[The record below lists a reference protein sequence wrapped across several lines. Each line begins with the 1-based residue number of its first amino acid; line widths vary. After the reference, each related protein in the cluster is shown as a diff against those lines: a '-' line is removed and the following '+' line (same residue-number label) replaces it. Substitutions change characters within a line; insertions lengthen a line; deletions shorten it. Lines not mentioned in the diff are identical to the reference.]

1 MTAVKVLFKQ
11 SGNTQY
17 FKSFADIYKQH
28 GSDELGICLAAL
40 WNALSPKKGLK
51 KYENSKC
58 VIERTS
64 FKNWQ

>member
-1 MTAVKVLFKQ
+1 MIAVKVLFKQ

-17 FKSFADIYKQH
+17 FKSCADIYKQH
-28 GSDELGICLAAL
+28 SSSELGICLAAL
-40 WNALSPKKGLK
+40 WNVLSPKKGND
-51 KYENSKC
+51 KYENGKC

>member
-1 MTAVKVLFKQ
+1 MIAVKVLFKQ

-17 FKSFADIYKQH
+17 FKSCAEIYKQH
-28 GSDELGICLAAL
+28 SSSELGICLAAL
-40 WNALSPKKGLK
+40 WNVLSPKKGNG
-51 KYENSKC
+51 KYENGKC